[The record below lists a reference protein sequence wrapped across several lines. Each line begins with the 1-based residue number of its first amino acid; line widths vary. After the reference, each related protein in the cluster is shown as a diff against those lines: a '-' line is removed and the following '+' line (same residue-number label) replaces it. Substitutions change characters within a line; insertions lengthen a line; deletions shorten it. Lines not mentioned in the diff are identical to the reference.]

1 MSLQSRRPN
10 PVFTDAYRALVDVL
24 VESRRDAGLTQ
35 RALAQKIGKSASH
48 LNMIEHGQRRVDALE
63 FYRLAKAC
71 GLEPGEMFSRAASRI
86 DALVDAAGACAAV
99 ERAAAASQG

>member
-10 PVFTDAYRALVDVL
+10 PVFTDAYRALVDVV
-24 VESRRDAGLTQ
+24 VECRRDAGLTQ
-35 RALAQKIGKSASH
+35 RALAQRIGKSASH

-71 GLEPGEMFSRAASRI
+71 GLEPGEMFRRVASRI
-86 DALVDAAGACAAV
+86 DELADLPDVRAPREHQLAAN
-99 ERAAAASQG
+99 QG